1 MGSKMRV
8 TNRMMTNNTLTNINK
23 NKQNLTKIEEQYN
36 TGKKIQKPS
45 DDPIIAIR
53 ALKLR
58 SNLSE
63 INQYYER
70 NIPDARSWMEMSEG
84 ALQQITSLMT
94 SIHTLCDQ
102 GSQDTWTASD
112 RKSIAE
118 NLQQYRQQIY
128 QESNATCAGR
138 YVFSGFKT
146 DTSLAFLQ
154 SQENVQYQ
162 IQENLSFADV
172 HKLDRVAGAYSMDV
186 LENNPTEAD
195 FEASPTMETVY
206 RLRLAYGK
214 LDDSP
219 NAYGGEPVLTYL
231 DAEGEPQEL
240 ELKVIS
246 TSDMNAVDDEILTS
260 QSPDAYKPEPGVVNY
275 IARTGELI
283 IPTDIYEELMNNS
296 TGIQVSYFK
305 TEFEKGDLRPEHYF
319 DCTATP
325 IVFDEDGEG
334 ELVED
339 KAIDYVKENQEINY
353 EISFN
358 QNLTINTQGYNS
370 ITQDLGREVDEILRA
385 IENVDATEGKLA
397 DLEKKISVT
406 EDEDEKA
413 MLNKM
418 KMQVETELSLRNSL
432 MQKAFSEAL
441 DHVQGYQDKV
451 DVAIADLGSRVVR
464 LNMTESRLAT
474 QQDDF
479 EDLLSTNEDADL
491 VDTIVRFNA
500 QEVIYNASLSA
511 AAKVVQNTLMDFI
524 R

>member
-1 MGSKMRV
+1 
-8 TNRMMTNNTLTNINK
+8 
-23 NKQNLTKIEEQYN
+23 
-36 TGKKIQKPS
+36 
-45 DDPIIAIR
+45 
-53 ALKLR
+53 
-58 SNLSE
+58 
-63 INQYYER
+63 
-70 NIPDARSWMEMSEG
+70 
-84 ALQQITSLMT
+84 
-94 SIHTLCDQ
+94 
-102 GSQDTWTASD
+102 
-112 RKSIAE
+112 
-118 NLQQYRQQIY
+118 
-128 QESNATCAGR
+128 
-138 YVFSGFKT
+138 
-146 DTSLAFLQ
+146 
-154 SQENVQYQ
+154 
-162 IQENLSFADV
+162 
-172 HKLDRVAGAYSMDV
+172 
-186 LENNPTEAD
+186 
-195 FEASPTMETVY
+195 
-206 RLRLAYGK
+206 
-214 LDDSP
+214 
-219 NAYGGEPVLTYL
+219 
-231 DAEGEPQEL
+231 
-240 ELKVIS
+240 
-246 TSDMNAVDDEILTS
+246 
-260 QSPDAYKPEPGVVNY
+260 
-275 IARTGELI
+275 
-283 IPTDIYEELMNNS
+283 MNNS

-397 DLEKKISVT
+397 DLEKRVSVT

-418 KMQVETELSLRNSL
+418 KLQVETELSLRNSL

-441 DHVQGYQDKV
+441 DHVQAYQDKV

-464 LNMTESRLAT
+464 LNMTEGRLAT

>member
-1 MGSKMRV
+1 M
-8 TNRMMTNNTLTNINK
+8 
-23 NKQNLTKIEEQYN
+23 
-36 TGKKIQKPS
+36 
-45 DDPIIAIR
+45 
-53 ALKLR
+53 
-58 SNLSE
+58 
-63 INQYYER
+63 
-70 NIPDARSWMEMSEG
+70 
-84 ALQQITSLMT
+84 
-94 SIHTLCDQ
+94 
-102 GSQDTWTASD
+102 
-112 RKSIAE
+112 
-118 NLQQYRQQIY
+118 
-128 QESNATCAGR
+128 
-138 YVFSGFKT
+138 
-146 DTSLAFLQ
+146 
-154 SQENVQYQ
+154 
-162 IQENLSFADV
+162 
-172 HKLDRVAGAYSMDV
+172 
-186 LENNPTEAD
+186 
-195 FEASPTMETVY
+195 
-206 RLRLAYGK
+206 
-214 LDDSP
+214 
-219 NAYGGEPVLTYL
+219 
-231 DAEGEPQEL
+231 
-240 ELKVIS
+240 
-246 TSDMNAVDDEILTS
+246 
-260 QSPDAYKPEPGVVNY
+260 
-275 IARTGELI
+275 
-283 IPTDIYEELMNNS
+283 
-296 TGIQVSYFK
+296 
-305 TEFEKGDLRPEHYF
+305 
-319 DCTATP
+319 
-325 IVFDEDGEG
+325 FDEDGEG